1 MRNLELLCTGIHI
14 IVVHYFKLR
23 NWKNFEFWIRWC
35 RTRSSYTFA
44 LCT

>member
-23 NWKNFEFWIRWC
+23 YKNFEFWIRY
-35 RTRSSYTFA
+35 RTRSSYTIA